1 MTHYLI
7 AQGIGA
13 ALLWSLFA
21 ACYVWNEKAQTF
33 TSFGFSVFTLY
44 VALTFTALGA
54 MNIITM
60 AVAQ

>member
-13 ALLWSLFA
+13 ALLWSLA
-21 ACYVWNEKAQTF
+21 AICCLWNEKAQTL
-33 TSFGFSVFTLY
+33 TSFGFSVFTIY

-60 AVAQ
+60 EVVQ